1 MNKLILL
8 VDEWERNKNFVERE
22 LTFIKEHFDVTIICN
37 FDAESRYPS
46 DTKYISYKRR
56 IGINVIIA
64 FMKCILDK
72 TTWFEIFNL
81 KKEKEKIKKISEVLR
96 FYINAELFWNSV
108 KDEFQKNEEFI
119 VYSYWLFWKCFAFT
133 KNKTKYP
140 GMKIISRVHGYDLY
154 DEQIPSGYQPF
165 KRAMDERLDK
175 VVFISEYGM
184 NYYMEKYGLSNDNKH
199 CLYQLGTKDHHIL
212 NPYKRMEGIRLV
224 SCSNVIPIKRVDLIV
239 KALSE
244 VKNISIEWI
253 HFGDGELLEKIK
265 SDAEKLLKPCK
276 NISYSLVG
284 RVQNNDIMKY
294 YSENSVDAFL
304 MVSESEGN
312 PVPVMEAMSF
322 GIPIISYDICNMSN
336 IVKGCGILIPEN
348 ATYET
353 LSKSIKEF
361 AREEDEVIAEYR
373 RRSREIWEKEFR
385 GDENSKRFIDEV
397 LLAL

>member
-1 MNKLILL
+1 
-8 VDEWERNKNFVERE
+8 
-22 LTFIKEHFDVTIICN
+22 
-37 FDAESRYPS
+37 
-46 DTKYISYKRR
+46 
-56 IGINVIIA
+56 
-64 FMKCILDK
+64 
-72 TTWFEIFNL
+72 
-81 KKEKEKIKKISEVLR
+81 
-96 FYINAELFWNSV
+96 
-108 KDEFQKNEEFI
+108 
-119 VYSYWLFWKCFAFT
+119 
-133 KNKTKYP
+133 
-140 GMKIISRVHGYDLY
+140 
-154 DEQIPSGYQPF
+154 
-165 KRAMDERLDK
+165 
-175 VVFISEYGM
+175 
-184 NYYMEKYGLSNDNKH
+184 
-199 CLYQLGTKDHHIL
+199 
-212 NPYKRMEGIRLV
+212 MEGIRLV

-312 PVPVMEAMSF
+312 PVSVMEAMSF

-353 LSKSIKEF
+353 LSKSIEEF
-361 AREEDEVIAEYR
+361 AKEDDEVISKYR
-373 RRSREIWEKEFR
+373 RRAREIWEKEFR